1 MNVRFVITTTS
12 KINFIPQPSISDVSC
27 KILQKCIRFHQL
39 ATIPTNVNRCGTYF
53 WGIGKR
59 KVVSLTKISH
69 LNKKM

>member
-27 KILQKCIRFHQL
+27 NILQKCIRFHQL

-53 WGIGKR
+53 
-59 KVVSLTKISH
+59 
-69 LNKKM
+69 